1 MGINVTKNDDGTYR
15 ICKEKSVE
23 TDISKEELET
33 RVETLKAN
41 LLTTQTEIDELEST
55 IEQIKSLE

>member
-1 MGINVTKNDDGTYR
+1 MGINVTKNDDGTYK
-15 ICKEKSVE
+15 ICKETSVE

-41 LLTTQTEIDELEST
+41 LVTTQTEIDELEST

>member
-15 ICKEKSVE
+15 ICKETSVE

-41 LLTTQTEIDELEST
+41 LVTTQTEIDELEST

>member
-1 MGINVTKNDDGTYR
+1 MTM
-15 ICKEKSVE
+15 
-23 TDISKEELET
+23 ELIE
-33 RVETLKAN
+33 VETLKAN

>member
-15 ICKEKSVE
+15 ICKETSVE